1 MDCFLQ
7 YEKNQN
13 KGEKSFMTK
22 KSIGYPFQY
31 GDELT
36 PEMASNNRKQ
46 AVSYSVLIPS
56 IWWHNLGF
64 GEPIQSYSSC
74 LNESKTPIVQI
85 VETSRVNSINRGG
98 DLGKSGPGPQAKAD
112 ALKNARKT
120 GGGSIFV
127 HGFTPQRQY
136 GSRPINAQP
145 LSCRNN
151 VKINQDQF
159 NGNGGG
165 CGNNPKPPKSSAEY
179 KRGPFKE
186 TENERIFRENSINP
200 QTKVQDQKSVDEARA
215 ILSAK
220 KQGLVTDISRPENSK
235 VNLDFQAKGLGP
247 YKGVTHVDIKTPI
260 SLEALQLE
268 GKTVSGPNTYSEI
281 GRSMGRKLIQ
291 QKARFCNIE
300 GGPESPENVLHI
312 IDLRKLPYYQNKS
325 EVVQATLNAAE
336 NAGNTTENIH
346 FINFD

>member
-1 MDCFLQ
+1 
-7 YEKNQN
+7 
-13 KGEKSFMTK
+13 MTK
-22 KSIGYPFQY
+22 NSIGYPFQY
-31 GDELT
+31 GDELIA
-36 PEMASNNRKQ
+36 EMASNNRKQ
-46 AVSYSVLIPS
+46 ALSYSVLIPS

-74 LNESKTPIVQI
+74 LNESKTPIVRI
-85 VETSRVNSINRGG
+85 MEISKVNSINRGG
-98 DLGKSGPGPQAKAD
+98 HLGKSGPGPRAKTD

-120 GGGSIFV
+120 GGGSVFV

-136 GSRPINAQP
+136 KSRPINAQP

-159 NGNGGG
+159 NGNGGY
-165 CGNNPKPPKSSAEY
+165 GNNPKPPKSSAEY

-186 TENERIFRENSINP
+186 TENELIFRENFINP
-200 QTKVQDQKSVDEARA
+200 QTKVQYQKSVDEVRA

-220 KQGLVTDISRPENSK
+220 KQGLVNDISRPQNPK
-235 VNLDFQAKGLGP
+235 VDLDFQAKGLGP

-260 SLEALQLE
+260 SLEALKLE
-268 GKTVSGPNTYSEI
+268 GKAVSGPKTYSEI
-281 GRSMGRKLIQ
+281 GRFMGRKLIQ

-300 GGPESPENVLHI
+300 GGPESSENVLHI

-336 NAGNTTENIH
+336 NAGNKTENIH
-346 FINFD
+346 FINFN